1 MATAESIT
9 INCRACEHSQ
19 EMPAS
24 YSGRTV
30 RCAKCGERQ
39 RAPVSESDKRR
50 SAEKREQLANATVS
64 TASQILRIFV
74 NLIAVLSVLAA
85 LLAGGW
91 MDLAATMIFWAVTF
105 SGWEIV
111 NRLDTIADILRR
123 RDNP

>member
-50 SAEKREQLANATVS
+50 SAEKREQLAS
-64 TASQILRIFV
+64 TAVDAASQAVRVIV
-74 NLIAVLSVLAA
+74 NMTALVSALAA
-85 LLAGGW
+85 LAVGGW
-91 MDLAATMIFWAVTF
+91 MQFAAAMIFWAIVF
-105 SGWEIV
+105 AGWEIAD
-111 NRLDTIADILRR
+111 RLDAIANLLRS
-123 RDNP
+123 RDK